1 MNITIFNNS
10 KFLLKNSILVSSNV
24 KINISITKFKGN
36 KLNIWLKSKSK
47 YGYPANFL
55 LPFSQIDEK

>member
-10 KFLLKNSILVSSNV
+10 KFELKNIIALSRKV
-24 KINISITKFKGN
+24 KINISNTKFRGS

-47 YGYPANFL
+47 YGYPLNC
-55 LPFSQIDEK
+55 PISISCIS